1 MNTSKQPPEGN
12 DYAVA
17 KALNEEI
24 LAIIVIVVMIDL
36 LGEPKNFRLAELNR
50 SYILLV
56 DELEAL
62 YERNPNL
69 IKIKPEPIWKHFDV
83 LQTATWEINEFL
95 EDEENDMGQAHIA
108 RVNRLC
114 ILSDMK
120 EPIFSEKQL
129 KLIDYAKKVF
139 SEYGTEMDQ
148 LNKDSLAQK
157 ASNWQIPKYYLTY
170 RLDGTIWINDLLK
183 IKKANAGSTTERLIE
198 QSIKKPNELFIPD
211 LNGARN
217 LSTIL
222 SSAGFSKT
230 TKDLFFPTV
239 SSKGIIF
246 RPTIT
251 AKQAK
256 VENIDTSEL
265 DSILKELGAETE
277 SMSLN

>member
-1 MNTSKQPPEGN
+1 MNTSEQLPEGN

-24 LAIIVIVVMIDL
+24 LAIIVIVVMVDL
-36 LGEPKNFRLAELNR
+36 LGEPKDFRLAELNR

-56 DELEAL
+56 HELETL

-69 IKIKPEPIWKHFDV
+69 NKIKPEPIWKHFDV

-114 ILSDMK
+114 ILSDIK
-120 EPIFSEKQL
+120 EPIFSEKQS

-139 SEYGTEMDQ
+139 SEYGAEMDK
-148 LNKDSLAQK
+148 LNRDSLAQK
-157 ASNWQIPKYYLTY
+157 ASNWQIPKYHLTY

-183 IKKANAGSTTERLIE
+183 IKKANAGSTTERLME
-198 QSIKKPNELFIPD
+198 QAIKRPGELFIPD

-217 LSTIL
+217 LSTII
-222 SSAGFSKT
+222 SSAGFTQT
-230 TKDLFFPTV
+230 TKGLFFPTV
-239 SSKGIIF
+239 SSKGIVF
-246 RPTIT
+246 RQNIT
-251 AKQAK
+251 ADQARAD
-256 VENIDTSEL
+256 NIDTTEL
-265 DSILKELGAETE
+265 DLLLKNLGAETE
-277 SMSLN
+277 PFNSI